1 MDRLIIVDDH
11 PLFLDALTHVI
22 SELYPTA
29 RIDTCTSLTQ
39 AHHILASTR
48 HVDLLLLDI
57 HIPGVSGLSG
67 LLNLRQL
74 FPMLAIAMISA
85 EDDPRIINESLALG
99 AVGFIPKSLT
109 GKHLRQAL
117 KQIAAGQP
125 FIPQS
130 LQRHAFDDGHSLSHE
145 TLTRKQLQV
154 WHLMSEGASNKAIA
168 GKLFIAESTVKAHV
182 TEILRKL
189 GVSSRVEAIVLAQK
203 KRTPE
208 GPP

>member
-11 PLFLDALTHVI
+11 PLFSEALTHVVND
-22 SELYPTA
+22 LYPGATT
-29 RIDTCTSLTQ
+29 DTCTSL
-39 AHHILASTR
+39 APAIRILRSMSS
-48 HVDLLLLDI
+48 VDLVLLDI
-57 HIPGVSGLSG
+57 HIPGESGLSG
-67 LLNLRQL
+67 LLHLRQL
-74 FPMLAIAMISA
+74 FPMLAVAMISA

-99 AVGFIPKSLT
+99 AVGFIPKSLSS
-109 GKHLRQAL
+109 KHLRQAL

-130 LQRHAFDDGHSLSHE
+130 LQRHAFDDGHALSHE